1 MKAKKK
7 RQQGGRPQR
16 GKDRLSKQSRGEENE
31 KTIAEL
37 MKRKRELEE
46 QLFRQTVWNE
56 ALEELINVA
65 EENFNIKIRM
75 NHSKESSRLQKKREL
90 GSQFCVPC

>member
-1 MKAKKK
+1 MDLKKSDVEMKAKKK

-46 QLFRQTVWNE
+46 QLFRQTVWTE

-65 EENFNIKIRM
+65 EENFNIKIRD
-75 NHSKESSRLQKKREL
+75 ESFKRK
-90 GSQFCVPC
+90 

>member
-16 GKDRLSKQSRGEENE
+16 VKDRLSKQSRGEENE

-65 EENFNIKIRM
+65 EENFNIKIRD
-75 NHSKESSRLQKKREL
+75 ESFKRK
-90 GSQFCVPC
+90 

>member
-1 MKAKKK
+1 MRKK
-7 RQQGGRPQR
+7 QQGGRLQR

-46 QLFRQTVWNE
+46 QLFRQTVWTE

-65 EENFNIKIRM
+65 EENFNIKIRD
-75 NHSKESSRLQKKREL
+75 ESFKRK
-90 GSQFCVPC
+90 

>member
-1 MKAKKK
+1 MRKK
-7 RQQGGRPQR
+7 QQGGRLQR

-65 EENFNIKIRM
+65 EENFNIKIRD
-75 NHSKESSRLQKKREL
+75 ESFKRK
-90 GSQFCVPC
+90 

>member
-7 RQQGGRPQR
+7 RQQGGSPQR
-16 GKDRLSKQSRGEENE
+16 GKDLLSKQSRGEENE

-65 EENFNIKIRM
+65 EENFNIKIRD
-75 NHSKESSRLQKKREL
+75 ESFKRK
-90 GSQFCVPC
+90 

>member
-7 RQQGGRPQR
+7 RQQGGHPQR

-65 EENFNIKIRM
+65 EENFNIKIRD
-75 NHSKESSRLQKKREL
+75 ESFKRK
-90 GSQFCVPC
+90 

>member
-16 GKDRLSKQSRGEENE
+16 VKDRLSKQSRGEENE

-37 MKRKRELEE
+37 MKRKRVLEE
-46 QLFRQTVWNE
+46 QLFRQTVWTE
-56 ALEELINVA
+56 VLEELINVA
-65 EENFNIKIRM
+65 EENFNIKIRD
-75 NHSKESSRLQKKREL
+75 ESFKRK
-90 GSQFCVPC
+90 

>member
-1 MKAKKK
+1 MEAMRKK
-7 RQQGGRPQR
+7 QQGGRLQR

-65 EENFNIKIRM
+65 EENFNIKIRD
-75 NHSKESSRLQKKREL
+75 ESFKRK
-90 GSQFCVPC
+90 

>member
-1 MKAKKK
+1 MEAKKK
-7 RQQGGRPQR
+7 KQKGGRPQR
-16 GKDRLSKQSRGEENE
+16 GKGHLGNQSRGEENE

-46 QLFRQTVWNE
+46 QLFRQTVYNE

-65 EENFNIKIRM
+65 EENFNIKIRD
-75 NHSKESSRLQKKREL
+75 ESFKRK
-90 GSQFCVPC
+90 

>member
-7 RQQGGRPQR
+7 RQKGGHPQR

-65 EENFNIKIRM
+65 EENFNIKIRDESI
-75 NHSKESSRLQKKREL
+75 SKDSCTKSSR
-90 GSQFCVPC
+90 

>member
-37 MKRKRELEE
+37 IKRKRELEE
-46 QLFRQTVWNE
+46 QLFRQTVWTE

-65 EENFNIKIRM
+65 EENFNIKIRD
-75 NHSKESSRLQKKREL
+75 ESFKRK
-90 GSQFCVPC
+90 

>member
-1 MKAKKK
+1 MEMEAMRKK
-7 RQQGGRPQR
+7 QQGGRLQR

-65 EENFNIKIRM
+65 EENFNIKIRD
-75 NHSKESSRLQKKREL
+75 ESFKRK
-90 GSQFCVPC
+90 

>member
-1 MKAKKK
+1 MEAKKK
-7 RQQGGRPQR
+7 KQQGGRPKR
-16 GKDRLSKQSRGEENE
+16 GKDRLGMQSRGEEHK

-37 MKRKRELEE
+37 KKRKRELEE

-65 EENFNIKIRM
+65 EENFNIKIRDG
-75 NHSKESSRLQKKREL
+75 SFKKK
-90 GSQFCVPC
+90 